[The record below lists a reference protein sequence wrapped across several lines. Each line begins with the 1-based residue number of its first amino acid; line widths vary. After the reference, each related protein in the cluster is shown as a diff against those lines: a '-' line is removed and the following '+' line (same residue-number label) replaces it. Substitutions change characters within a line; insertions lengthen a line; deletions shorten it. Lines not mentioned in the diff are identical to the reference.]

1 MREFK
6 SFNLNLNMLGFA
18 IMVPLL
24 SAVLFGVI
32 EINFQGTFDLIS
44 DEIKLSFLTLSIVL
58 VISFILLSL
67 NFTIVNNRGI
77 EIRTLFPKIT
87 MKKKSWREIKYYAHV
102 IETWTGEHGSS
113 DWKVIWFIDFDD
125 KVCVRIPRRGSFNL
139 KNVMKQVSDFED
151 KFEIELKFRNPYLT
165 AYGWK
170 KIKYPKD
177 LNKNEK
183 KFAE

>member
-1 MREFK
+1 
-6 SFNLNLNMLGFA
+6 MLGCAF
-18 IMVPLL
+18 MVPIL
-24 SAVLFGVI
+24 SIVLFGLI
-32 EINFQGTFDLIS
+32 EMNFPGSLNNIP
-44 DEIKLSFLTLSIVL
+44 DEIKLSFLTLIVVL
-58 VISFILLSL
+58 IISFILLSL

-77 EIRTLFPKIT
+77 EIRTLFPKISL
-87 MKKKSWREIKYYAHV
+87 KKKSWREIKYYAHV

-125 KVCVRIPRRGSFNL
+125 KVCIRIPRRASFNL
-139 KNVMKQVSDFED
+139 KNVMKKVSKFED

-170 KIKYPKD
+170 KIEYPKD

-183 KFAE
+183 KIV

>member
-1 MREFK
+1 
-6 SFNLNLNMLGFA
+6 MLGCAFL
-18 IMVPLL
+18 VPIL
-24 SAVLFGVI
+24 SMVLFSL
-32 EINFQGTFDLIS
+32 INTYFPGFINNVPDA
-44 DEIKLSFLTLSIVL
+44 IKLSFLTLNIVL

-125 KVCVRIPRRGSFNL
+125 KVCIRIPRRGSFNL
-139 KNVMKQVSDFED
+139 KNVMRQVSRFED
-151 KFEIELKFRNPYLT
+151 KFEIELKFKNPYLT

-170 KIKYPKD
+170 KIEYPKD
-177 LNKNEK
+177 LNKDGK
-183 KFAE
+183 KFAG